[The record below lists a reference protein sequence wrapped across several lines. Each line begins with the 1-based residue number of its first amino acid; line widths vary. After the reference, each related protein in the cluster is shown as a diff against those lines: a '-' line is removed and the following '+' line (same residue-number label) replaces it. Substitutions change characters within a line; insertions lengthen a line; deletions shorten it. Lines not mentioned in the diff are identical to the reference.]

1 MSSSGVQQTMARRAT
16 VFSHD
21 SFHYV
26 DGVIASI
33 GAGSLLLF
41 AVAVVAR
48 FANHSTAGDEVA
60 PGVVGLICAAS
71 LVVAGV
77 ALVVYVLRALLA
89 QAVTLDSRAKYLQS
103 ELDEVI

>member
-1 MSSSGVQQTMARRAT
+1 M
-16 VFSHD
+16 
-21 SFHYV
+21 
-26 DGVIASI
+26 ASI
-33 GAGSLLLF
+33 GAGSLLLS

-48 FANHSTAGDEVA
+48 FANRSTAGDKVA
-60 PGVVGLICAAS
+60 PGVVGLICGTS